1 LLRET
6 EKVSTAKEGEIA
18 MSALEAKKIGTV
30 NGLDVD
36 ALREVI
42 EQVKKDPS
50 KGIVEFKV
58 KTRWRGQTRSETSV
72 DSYKLGGSEIKRRFT
87 INADEPVELLGE
99 NTAPNPQE
107 LLMAA
112 LNACISVG
120 YVAGAA
126 VNGITL
132 SKLEIETIGQ
142 LDLRGFLG
150 IDPDVKPGY
159 ESIQY
164 VVRLAG
170 NGTPEQFR
178 QIHENVIK
186 TSPNYF
192 NVSRP
197 VRLDAELQLEN

>member
-1 LLRET
+1 
-6 EKVSTAKEGEIA
+6 
-18 MSALEAKKIGTV
+18 MSATAIKKIGIV

-36 ALREVI
+36 ALHQVI
-42 EQVKKDPS
+42 EEVKNEPA
-50 KGIVEFKV
+50 KGIVEFRV
-58 KTRWRGQTRSETSV
+58 KTAWQGQARSETSV
-72 DSYKLGGSEIKRRFT
+72 ERYKLGGKEIKRRFR
-87 INADEPVELLGE
+87 INADEPLELLGQ
-99 NTAPNPQE
+99 NTSANPQE

-112 LNACISVG
+112 LNACITVG

-132 SKLEIETIGQ
+132 SKLEIETTGQ

-150 IDPDVKPGY
+150 IDPEVKPGY

-164 VVRLAG
+164 LVRIAG
-170 NGTPEQFR
+170 NGTAEQF
-178 QIHENVIK
+178 QKIHENVIK

-197 VRLDAELQLEN
+197 VRIDAKLQIES

>member
-1 LLRET
+1 
-6 EKVSTAKEGEIA
+6 

-42 EQVKKDPS
+42 EQVKKDPA

-58 KTRWRGQTRSETSV
+58 KTRWQGQTRSETSV

-87 INADEPVELLGE
+87 INADEPLELLGE
-99 NTAPNPQE
+99 NTAANPQE

-150 IDPDVKPGY
+150 IDPDVKAGY

-164 VVRLAG
+164 VVRIAG
-170 NGTPEQFR
+170 NGTAEQFR
-178 QIHENVIK
+178 AIHENVMK

-197 VRLDAELQLEN
+197 VRLDAELRVEN

>member
-1 LLRET
+1 
-6 EKVSTAKEGEIA
+6 
-18 MSALEAKKIGTV
+18 MSLEAKKIGTT

-36 ALREVI
+36 ALHEVI
-42 EQVKKDPS
+42 KEVTKDPA

-58 KTRWRGQTRSETSV
+58 KTGWKGQTRSETSV
-72 DSYKLGGSEIKRRFT
+72 ESYKLGGSEIKRRFT
-87 INADEPVELLGE
+87 VKADEPFELLGE

-112 LNACISVG
+112 LNACITVG

-132 SKLEIETIGQ
+132 SKLEIETTGQ

-150 IDPDVKPGY
+150 IDPNVKPGY

-164 VVRLAG
+164 VVHIAG
-170 NGTPEQFR
+170 NGTAEQF
-178 QIHENVIK
+178 QEIHENVIK

-197 VRLDAELQLEN
+197 VRLDAELQIEN

>member
-1 LLRET
+1 
-6 EKVSTAKEGEIA
+6 
-18 MSALEAKKIGTV
+18 MSALEAKKIGSV

-36 ALREVI
+36 GLYEVI
-42 EQVKKDPS
+42 DEVKNDPV

-58 KTRWRGQTRSETSV
+58 KTGWKGQTRSETSV
-72 DSYKLGGSEIKRRFT
+72 ESYKLAGTEIKRRFT
-87 INADEPVELLGE
+87 IGADEPFELLGQ
-99 NTAPNPQE
+99 NTAANPQE

-112 LNACISVG
+112 LNACMTVG

-132 SKLEIETIGQ
+132 SKLEIETTGQ

-150 IDPDVKPGY
+150 IDPDAKPGY
-159 ESIQY
+159 DSIHY
-164 VVRLAG
+164 VVRIAG
-170 NGTPEQFR
+170 NGTAEQFR

-192 NVSRP
+192 NVSQP
-197 VRLDAELQLEN
+197 VRLDAKLEVES